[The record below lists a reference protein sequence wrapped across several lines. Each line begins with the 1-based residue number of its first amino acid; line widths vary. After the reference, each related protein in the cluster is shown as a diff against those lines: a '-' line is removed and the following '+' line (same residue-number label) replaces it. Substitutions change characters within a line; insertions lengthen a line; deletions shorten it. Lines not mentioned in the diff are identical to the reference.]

1 MARLTGFDGIIGS
14 YDKTHIPQLGVD
26 RFVEPGQGPYA
37 VYDAPLGRIGL
48 QTCYDWRFPRG
59 DPLARPSGRRAGRH
73 AHLLAVVLT
82 GVG

>member
-37 VYDAPLGRIGL
+37 VYDAPLGRIG
-48 QTCYDWRFPRG
+48 P
-59 DPLARPSGRRAGRH
+59 
-73 AHLLAVVLT
+73 
-82 GVG
+82 